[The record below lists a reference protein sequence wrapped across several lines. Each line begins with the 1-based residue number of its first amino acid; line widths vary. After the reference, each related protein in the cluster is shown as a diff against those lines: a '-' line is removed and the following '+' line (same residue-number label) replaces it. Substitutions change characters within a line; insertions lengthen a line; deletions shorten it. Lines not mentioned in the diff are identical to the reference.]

1 MNKHNIL
8 CMEKTEITE
17 MNGGDFDDTLLCTN
31 KVKTHLLLPSLS
43 IFHYLMPFL
52 KHVFLNIENNNSN
65 IELRNNF
72 YSIETTISF
81 AFTHLRSS

>member
-31 KVKTHLLLPSLS
+31 KVKIHHLLPSLN
-43 IFHYLMPFL
+43 IFHSDAFFE
-52 KHVFLNIENNNSN
+52 HVFLNIENNNSN